1 MLDIG
6 DGNPHTSRVPDD
18 SGSLFKNLNRPTYST
33 NNGVF
38 AMKVKTE
45 GSVLTW
51 DFEDGGENVSLDVTT
66 LPDEI
71 RAKNEAHGAKQKIAD
86 SYAGA
91 KAAIEEGDY
100 PDAATYAREMVAL
113 AIKKLQ
119 DGDWTSREPGQARVT
134 DLAVALAEATG
145 FTVEEAQERIA
156 DASKEEK
163 ASIRKHPQV
172 AAVLA
177 RIKAERAAKNAEKAG
192 KAAEETEAPDLAEM
206 FGLSEEAAEEAQA

>member
-1 MLDIG
+1 
-6 DGNPHTSRVPDD
+6 
-18 SGSLFKNLNRPTYST
+18 
-33 NNGVF
+33 
-38 AMKVKTE
+38 MKVKTE

-66 LPDEI
+66 LPGEI

-91 KAAIEEGDY
+91 KQAVEEGDY

-163 ASIRKHPQV
+163 ASLRKHPQV

-192 KAAEETEAPDLAEM
+192 KAAEETEAPDLREQ
-206 FGLSEEAAEEAQA
+206 FGLA